1 MWDTLTTKCPTILLS
16 KKLFLL
22 FNKTLNNSYMN
33 KKSTMKALMLAGL
46 LCGAPSSMSAQTT
59 PSSTS
64 TTIYDFAGFNDQKML
79 ELFEKIDKQG
89 RKFPTTQELKDA
101 GLYDEIEFV
110 RSHVRKRQILDRSDR
125 LNQNTY
131 QERDLFMNIPAGA
144 GSTIGGY
151 PSKDFASDNFSMWNY
166 TNLFGS
172 WNHGLFQAPGS
183 WVDAAH
189 KNGTDILSGMKFF
202 DTTGGRQGFAAGWV
216 NFIKTKNDNGEFKYT
231 RPLIHLLQFLG
242 MDGINYNFE
251 DNGYSDN
258 DVVKFHQS
266 LYEYAKQQN
275 FNDFHVVIYT
285 GNATLTSGNSRVL
298 FAEKNAKTSDLMLN
312 YMGDDFSYNMASSAR
327 EAKRVTGSTKGLY
340 AGVWIVSMNRGW
352 TRLNEGDAKECG
364 VCLWGEHAQSRFWS
378 YNTGGSAQE
387 RMSNYQML
395 LERGF
400 SGGYR
405 NPANRPEIKNAGHNW
420 EWSGSTAPL
429 STFPG
434 LASWIPERSAISG
447 TLPFSTHF
455 NTGAGEVY
463 TYKGKKT
470 AGAWYNMSNQDIV
483 PTYRWLVYNGGTESV
498 STNVQPEFTY
508 EDSYTGGSCLKLTGK
523 GTASSTD
530 IILYKTNLTGTNG
543 AIKAQVAIK
552 TGKEGTQDSRLALI
566 VRLKNS
572 GQWKEYEVGGTTD
585 KTWKEHTIALTDL
598 TSSDVIDRIGLRV
611 KNVDDQYKLLVGKL
625 AIVDDFTAT
634 PEAVK
639 DLTIQVK
646 EENKVSLS
654 VKATWVLNSATEGS
668 VVYNDDANVD
678 HFEVLYKNSE
688 NGDVTEIGRTS
699 QWATYIGDIELG
711 ETDQPFIGVRS
722 VSKDLKTYSPVVWQQ
737 VPRSTY
743 ASLPEKKQNLY
754 GEPELDM
761 SADGAATAQQV
772 RYVES
777 FETTGGATNINYH
790 ATGPKGG
797 TNYVDATEG
806 NLLTVKQGETFTLKI
821 KGYEGKDDLRFCF
834 GRGWIDLNGD
844 YKFEPGTID
853 QNGEE
858 LFTIG
863 QLRKGVK
870 ENVNPGQTLQVRIPA
885 DAKRGMTRMRIVFSD
900 AWFKGSLL
908 PTGKFNKGFAIDFA
922 VNITGNN
929 PERQTP
935 KSTRD
940 EGIAEQPEG
949 LSTST
954 SITSFAGEASTLVQT
969 SKDLKFSNVEKAW
982 IFGVDGSLVKVLDNP
997 QQYEIKSLPKGI
1009 YLVKMLNNNVIRTQK
1024 VVIK

>member
-1 MWDTLTTKCPTILLS
+1 
-16 KKLFLL
+16 
-22 FNKTLNNSYMN
+22 MN
-33 KKSTMKALMLAGL
+33 KKSTMKMLLLAGL
-46 LCGAPSSMSAQTT
+46 LCGAPSTMSAQTNT
-59 PSSTS
+59 GSTS
-64 TTIYDFAGFNDQKML
+64 TTIYDFANFNDQKLLDLFASAL
-79 ELFEKIDKQG
+79 EKG

-101 GLYDEIEFV
+101 GLYEELEFV
-110 RSHVRKRQILDRSDR
+110 RSHVRKREILSRQDR
-125 LNQNTY
+125 LVGDTY

-202 DTTGGRQGFAAGWV
+202 DTTGGRGGHATGWV
-216 NFIKTKNDNGEFKYT
+216 GLIKTKNDNGEFKYT

-251 DNGYSDN
+251 ASGYSDN

-266 LYEYAKQQN
+266 LYKYAAEQDFKN
-275 FNDFHVVIYT
+275 FHIVIYT
-285 GNATLTSGNSRVL
+285 FSSSLTGYNSRAL
-298 FAEKNAKTSDLMLN
+298 FGENNVKTTDLMLN
-312 YMGDDFSYNMASSAR
+312 YDASDFSYSMAQSVQ
-327 EAKRVTGSTKGLY
+327 EAKRVMGTAKGLY
-340 AGVWIVSMNRGW
+340 AGVWIVDMNRGW
-352 TRLNEGDAKECG
+352 NRLNATGAEECG
-364 VCLWGEHAQSRFWS
+364 ICLWGEHAQSRFWS
-378 YNTGGSAQE
+378 YNTGGNAQE
-387 RMSNYQML
+387 RMTNYQML

-400 SGGYR
+400 SGGKR
-405 NPANRPEIKNAGHNW
+405 NPADRPGISRFGNNW
-420 EWSGSTAPL
+420 EWSGTTPPL
-429 STFPG
+429 STFAG
-434 LASWIPERSAISG
+434 LATWIPERSAIKG
-447 TLPFSTHF
+447 TLPFSTYF

-470 AGAWYNMSNQDIV
+470 AGSWYNMSNQDIV
-483 PTYRWLVYNGGTESV
+483 PTYRWLVYDGGTTNV
-498 STNVQPEFTY
+498 SDKVQPEFTY

-523 GTASSTD
+523 ASASATD
-530 IILYKTNLTGTNG
+530 IILYKTNLTGTSG

-552 TGKEGTQDSRLALI
+552 TGKDTPANSNLALI

-572 GQWKEYEVGGTTD
+572 GEWKEFDVNGTTD
-585 KTWKEHTIALTDL
+585 SKWVEHTVALTGL
-598 TSSDVIDRIGLRV
+598 TSTDVIDRIGLRV
-611 KNVDDQYKLLVGKL
+611 KNTDAQYKLLVGKL
-625 AIVDDFTAT
+625 AIVDDYTVA

-639 DLTIQVK
+639 DLRIQVK
-646 EENKVSLS
+646 EENKASLS
-654 VKATWVLNSATEGS
+654 VKASWALNSAAEDK

-678 HFEVLYKNSE
+678 HFEVLYKNGE
-688 NGDVTEIGRTS
+688 NGTVSEIGRTS
-699 QWATYIGDIELG
+699 QWATYIGDIEMA

-722 VSKDLKTYSPVVWQQ
+722 VSKDLKTYSPVEWKEI
-737 VPRSTY
+737 PRANY
-743 ASLPEKKQNLY
+743 ASLPEKKHNPY

-761 SADGAATAQQV
+761 SADGYKTAQQV
-772 RYVES
+772 RYVET
-777 FETTGGATNINYH
+777 FTTEGGATNINYT

-806 NLLTVKQGETFTLKI
+806 NLLTVNQGQTITIKI
-821 KGYEGKDDLRFCF
+821 KGHEGQDDLRFCF

-844 YKFEPGTID
+844 YKFEPGTIAE
-853 QNGEE
+853 NGEE
-858 LFTIG
+858 LFTVG
-863 QLRKGVK
+863 KLRKGVI
-870 ENVNPGQTLQVRIPA
+870 ENVNPGQTLTVKIPE
-885 DAKRGMTRMRIVFSD
+885 DAKTGMTRMRIVFSD
-900 AWFKGSLL
+900 AWFQGSLL

-922 VNITGNN
+922 VKITGTN
-929 PERQTP
+929 PERKAP
-935 KSTRD
+935 ESSRD
-940 EGIAEQPEG
+940 KGTADQPEG
-949 LSTST
+949 LSAST
-954 SITSFAGEASTLVQT
+954 SITSFAGEASALVQT

>member
-1 MWDTLTTKCPTILLS
+1 
-16 KKLFLL
+16 
-22 FNKTLNNSYMN
+22 MN
-33 KKSTMKALMLAGL
+33 KKSTMKMLLLAGL
-46 LCGAPSSMSAQTT
+46 LCGAPSTMSAQTDT
-59 PSSTS
+59 GSTS
-64 TTIYDFAGFNDQKML
+64 TTIYDFANFNDQKLLDLFASAL
-79 ELFEKIDKQG
+79 EKG

-101 GLYDEIEFV
+101 GLYEELEFV
-110 RSHVRKRQILDRSDR
+110 RSHVRKREILSRQDR
-125 LNQNTY
+125 LVGDTY

-216 NFIKTKNDNGEFKYT
+216 NLIKTKNADGTFKYT
-231 RPLIHLLQFLG
+231 RPLIHILQFLG

-285 GNATLTSGNSRVL
+285 GNATLTSGNSRAL
-298 FAEKNAKTSDLMLN
+298 FAETNAKTSDLMLN
-312 YMGDDFSYNMASSAR
+312 YMGDDFSYNMGSSVR

-340 AGVWIVSMNRGW
+340 AGVWIVTMNRGW
-352 TRLNEGDAKECG
+352 NRLNDGDSKECG
-364 VCLWGEHAQSRFWS
+364 ICLWGEHAQSRFWS
-378 YNTGGSAQE
+378 YNTGGNAQE

-400 SGGYR
+400 SGGNR
-405 NPANRPEIKNAGHNW
+405 NPAVRPAISRYGHNW
-420 EWSGSTAPL
+420 EWSNGVAPL
-429 STFPG
+429 STFAG
-434 LASWIPERSAISG
+434 LASWIPERSAIKG
-447 TLPFSTHF
+447 TLPFSTYF

-470 AGAWYNMSNQDIV
+470 AGSWYNMSNQDIV
-483 PTYRWLVYNGGTESV
+483 PTYRWLVYDGNTTNV
-498 STNVQPEFTY
+498 SDKVQPEFTY

-523 GTASSTD
+523 ASASSTD
-530 IILYKTNLTGTNG
+530 IVLYKTNLTGTSG

-552 TGKEGTQDSRLALI
+552 TGKDTPANSNLALI

-572 GQWKEYEVGGTTD
+572 GEWKEFDVNGTTD
-585 KTWKEHTIALTDL
+585 SKWVEHTVALTGL
-598 TSSDVIDRIGLRV
+598 TSTDVIDRIGLRV
-611 KNVDDQYKLLVGKL
+611 KNTDAQYKLLVGKL
-625 AIVDDFTAT
+625 AIVDDYTVA

-639 DLTIQVK
+639 DLRIQVK
-646 EENKVSLS
+646 EENKASLS
-654 VKATWVLNSATEGS
+654 VKASWALNSAADDK
-668 VVYNDDANVD
+668 VVYNDDVNVD
-678 HFEVLYKNSE
+678 HFEVLYKNGE
-688 NGDVTEIGRTS
+688 NGTVSEIGRTS
-699 QWATYIGDIELG
+699 QWATYIGDIELK
-711 ETDQPFIGVRS
+711 ESDQPFIGVRS

-737 VPRSTY
+737 VSRSNY
-743 ASLPEKKQNLY
+743 ASLPEKKHNPY

-761 SADGAATAQQV
+761 SADGYKTAQQV
-772 RYVES
+772 RYVET
-777 FETTGGATNINYH
+777 FKTEGGATNIDYT

-797 TNYVDATEG
+797 TNYVDATNG
-806 NLLTVKQGETFTLKI
+806 NLLTVNQGQTITIKI
-821 KGYEGKDDLRFCF
+821 KGHEGQDDLRFCF
-834 GRGWIDLNGD
+834 GRAWIDLNGD
-844 YKFEPGTID
+844 YKFEPGTIAE
-853 QNGEE
+853 NGEE

-863 QLRKGVK
+863 ELRKGVVA
-870 ENVNPGQTLQVRIPA
+870 NVNPGQTISVTIPS
-885 DAKRGMTRMRIVFSD
+885 DAKKGKTRMRIVFSD

-908 PTGKFNKGFAIDFA
+908 PTGKFNKGFAIDFG
-922 VNITGNN
+922 VEITGNN
-929 PERQTP
+929 PERPTP
-935 KSTRD
+935 KSSRD
-940 EGIAEQPEG
+940 EGKADQPEG
-949 LSTST
+949 LSAST
-954 SITSFAGEASTLVQT
+954 SITSFAGEASALVQT

>member
-1 MWDTLTTKCPTILLS
+1 
-16 KKLFLL
+16 
-22 FNKTLNNSYMN
+22 MN
-33 KKSTMKALMLAGL
+33 KKSTMKMLLLAGL
-46 LCGAPSSMSAQTT
+46 LCGAPSTMSAQTT

-64 TTIYDFAGFNDQKML
+64 TTIYDFAGFSDQKML
-79 ELFEKIDKQG
+79 ELFEKIEKQG
-89 RKFPTTQELKDA
+89 RKFPTNQELKEY

-110 RSHVRKRQILDRSDR
+110 RSHVRKRQILDREDR
-125 LNQNTY
+125 LVSNTY
-131 QERDLFMNIPAGA
+131 KERDLFMNIPAGA

-202 DTTGGRQGFAAGWV
+202 DTTGGRQGFASGWV
-216 NFIKTKNDNGEFKYT
+216 NLVKSKNDDGTYKYT
-231 RPLIHLLQFLG
+231 RALIHILQFLG

-266 LYEYAKQQN
+266 LYAYAKEQN
-275 FNDFHVVIYT
+275 FDDFHIVLYT
-285 GNATLTSGNSRVL
+285 SNSGLSSYNSRAL
-298 FAEKNAKTSDLMLN
+298 FGENNVKTTDLMLN
-312 YMGDDFSYNMASSAR
+312 YSASDFSYSMPQSVQ
-327 EAKRVTGSTKGLY
+327 EAKRVMGTAKGLY
-340 AGVWIVSMNRGW
+340 AGVWIVDMNRGW
-352 TRLNEGDAKECG
+352 NRLNAPGAEECG
-364 VCLWGEHAQSRFWS
+364 ICLWGEHAQSRFWS
-378 YNTGGSAQE
+378 YNTGGNAQE

-400 SGGYR
+400 SGGKR
-405 NPANRPEIKNAGHNW
+405 NPADRPEISRFGNNW
-420 EWSGSTAPL
+420 EWSNGVAPL
-429 STFPG
+429 SNFAG
-434 LASWIPERSAISG
+434 LATWIPERSAING
-447 TLPFSTHF
+447 KLPFSTYF

-470 AGAWYNMSNQDIV
+470 AGSWYNMSNQDIV
-483 PTYRWLVYNGGTESV
+483 PTYRWLVYDGNTTNV
-498 STNVQPEFTY
+498 SSKVQPEFTY

-523 GTASSTD
+523 ASASSTD
-530 IILYKTNLTGTNG
+530 IVLYKTHLTGTSG

-552 TGKEGTQDSRLALI
+552 TGKETPADSKLALI

-572 GQWKEYEVGGTTD
+572 GEWKEFDVNGTTD
-585 KTWKEHTIALTDL
+585 SKWVEHTVALTGL
-598 TSSDVIDRIGLRV
+598 TSTDVIDRIGLRV
-611 KNVDDQYKLLVGKL
+611 KNSDEQYKLLVGKL

-634 PEAVK
+634 PQGVK

-646 EENKVSLS
+646 EENKASLS
-654 VKATWVLNSATEGS
+654 VKATWALSSATEGS

-678 HFEVLYKNSE
+678 HFEVLYKNGE
-688 NGDVTEIGRTS
+688 NGTVSEIGRTS
-699 QWATYIGDIELG
+699 QWATYIGDIEM
-711 ETDQPFIGVRS
+711 EATDKPFIGVRS
-722 VSKDLKTYSPVVWQQ
+722 VSKDLKTYSPVVWQE
-737 VPRSTY
+737 VPR
-743 ASLPEKKQNLY
+743 ANQADLPARKNNPY

-761 SADGAATAQQV
+761 SADGYKTAQKV
-772 RYVES
+772 RYVET
-777 FETTGGATNINYH
+777 FKTEGGATNIDYTAN
-790 ATGPKGG
+790 GPTGG
-797 TNYVDATEG
+797 TNYVDATNG
-806 NLLTVKQGETFTLKI
+806 NVLTVNQGQTFTIKI
-821 KGYEGKDDLRFCF
+821 KGHEGQDDLRFCF
-834 GRGWIDLNGD
+834 GRAWIDLNGD
-844 YKFEPGTID
+844 FKFEPGTIAE
-853 QNGEE
+853 NGEE
-858 LFTIG
+858 LFTVG
-863 QLRKGVK
+863 KLRKGVI
-870 ENVNPGQTLQVRIPA
+870 ENVNPGQTINVTIPA

-900 AWFKGSLL
+900 AWFQGSLL

-922 VNITGNN
+922 VNITGTNA
-929 PERQTP
+929 ERPTP

-940 EGIAEQPEG
+940 EGKAEQPEG
-949 LSTST
+949 LSAST
-954 SITSFAGEASTLVQT
+954 SITSFAGEASALVQT

>member
-1 MWDTLTTKCPTILLS
+1 
-16 KKLFLL
+16 
-22 FNKTLNNSYMN
+22 MN
-33 KKSTMKALMLAGL
+33 KKSTMKMLMLAGL
-46 LCGAPSSMSAQTT
+46 LCGAPSTMSAQTT

-64 TTIYDFAGFNDQKML
+64 TTIYDFSKFGDQSLL
-79 ELFEKIDKQG
+79 ELFEKAEKAG
-89 RKFPTTQELKDA
+89 RKFPTKQELIDA
-101 GLYDEIEFV
+101 GIYDEIEFV
-110 RSHVRKRQILDRSDR
+110 RSHVRKREILDRQDR
-125 LNQNTY
+125 LVGGTY

-151 PSKDFASDNFSMWNY
+151 PSKDFASDNYSMWNY

-183 WVDAAH
+183 WADAAH
-189 KNGTDILSGMKFF
+189 KNGTDIMSGIKFF
-202 DTTGGRQGFAAGWV
+202 DTTGGRGGYATGWV
-216 NFIKTKNDNGEFKYT
+216 EFIKQKNADGTFKYA
-231 RPLIHLLQFLG
+231 RPLIRILQFLG

-251 DNGYSDN
+251 ARGYDDSE
-258 DVVKFHQS
+258 VVKFHQE
-266 LYEYAKQQN
+266 LYKIAAAEN
-275 FNDFHVVIYT
+275 FKNFHIAIYT
-285 GNATLTSGNSRVL
+285 SHSSLSSYNTEAL
-298 FAEKNAKTSDLMLN
+298 FGKNNVKTSDLMLN
-312 YMGDDFSYNMASSAR
+312 YSADDFTPSMASSVQQ
-327 EAKRVTGSTKGLY
+327 AKRSLNTAKGLY
-340 AGVWIVSMNRGW
+340 AGVWIVTMNRSW
-352 TRLNEGDAKECG
+352 TRLNAPGAEECG
-364 VCLWGEHAQSRFWS
+364 VCLWGEHGQSRFWS

-400 SGGYR
+400 SGGNR
-405 NPANRPEIKNAGHNW
+405 NPAVRPEIRNAGHNW
-420 EWSGSTAPL
+420 EWLGSVAPL

-434 LASWIPERSAISG
+434 LASWIPERSAING
-447 TLPFSTHF
+447 TLPFSTYF

-470 AGAWYNMSNQDIV
+470 AGSWYNMSNQDIV
-483 PTYRWLVYNGGTESV
+483 PTYRWLVYNGGTTNV

-523 GTASSTD
+523 GTAPLTD
-530 IILYKTNLTGTNG
+530 IVLYKTHLTGTSG

-552 TGKEGTQDSRLALI
+552 TGKEGTQDSKLSLI

-572 GQWKEYEVGGTTD
+572 GEWKEFAVDGTTD
-585 KTWKEHTIALTDL
+585 KTWKEHTIALTGL
-598 TSSDVIDRIGLRV
+598 NSTDVIDRIGLRV
-611 KNVDDQYKLLVGKL
+611 KNVDNQYKLLVGKL

-634 PEAVK
+634 PQGVK

-646 EENKVSLS
+646 EENKSSLS
-654 VKATWVLNSATEGS
+654 VKATWALNSATEET

-678 HFEVLYKNSE
+678 HFEVLYKNGE

-699 QWATYIGDIELG
+699 QWATYIGDIELK
-711 ETDQPFIGVRS
+711 ESDKPFIGVRS
-722 VSKDLKTYSPVVWQQ
+722 VSKDLKTYSPVEWKE

-743 ASLPEKKQNLY
+743 ASLPEKKNNPY

-761 SADGAATAQQV
+761 SADGYKTAQQV
-772 RYVES
+772 RYVET
-777 FETTGGATNINYH
+777 FTTEGGSTNINYT
-790 ATGPKGG
+790 APGPKGG

-806 NLLTVKQGETFTLKI
+806 NLLTVNQGQTITIKI
-821 KGYEGKDDLRFCF
+821 KGHEGQDDLRFCF

-844 YKFEPGTID
+844 YNFEPGTIAE
-853 QNGEE
+853 NGEE
-858 LFTIG
+858 LFTVG
-863 QLRKGVK
+863 KLRKGVI
-870 ENVNPGQTLQVRIPA
+870 ENVNPGQTISVKIPE
-885 DAKRGMTRMRIVFSD
+885 DAKTGMTRMRIVFSD
-900 AWFKGSLL
+900 AWFQGSLL

-922 VNITGNN
+922 VKITGTN
-929 PERQTP
+929 PERPTP

-940 EGIAEQPEG
+940 EGKAEQPEG
-949 LSTST
+949 LSAST
-954 SITSFAGEASTLVQT
+954 SITSFAGEASALVQT

>member
-1 MWDTLTTKCPTILLS
+1 
-16 KKLFLL
+16 
-22 FNKTLNNSYMN
+22 MN
-33 KKSTMKALMLAGL
+33 KKSTMKMLLLAGL
-46 LCGAPSSMSAQTT
+46 LCGAPSTMSAQTNT
-59 PSSTS
+59 GSTS
-64 TTIYDFAGFNDQKML
+64 TTIYDFAGFSDQTLLNLFASAL
-79 ELFEKIDKQG
+79 EKG
-89 RKFPTTQELKDA
+89 RKYPTTQELKDA
-101 GLYDEIEFV
+101 GLYEELEFV
-110 RSHVRKRQILDRSDR
+110 RSHVRKREILSRQDR
-125 LNQNTY
+125 LVGDTY
-131 QERDLFMNIPAGA
+131 GERDLFMNIPAGA

-216 NFIKTKNDNGEFKYT
+216 NLIKTKNADGTFKYT
-231 RPLIHLLQFLG
+231 RPLIHILQFLG

-285 GNATLTSGNSRVL
+285 GNATLTSGNSRAL
-298 FAEKNAKTSDLMLN
+298 FAETNAKTSDLMLN
-312 YMGDDFSYNMASSAR
+312 YMGDDFSYNMGSSVR

-340 AGVWIVSMNRGW
+340 AGVWIVTMNRGW
-352 TRLNEGDAKECG
+352 NRLNDGDSKECG
-364 VCLWGEHAQSRFWS
+364 ICLWGEHAQSRFWS
-378 YNTGGSAQE
+378 YNTGGNAQE

-400 SGGYR
+400 SGGNR
-405 NPANRPEIKNAGHNW
+405 NPAVRPAISRYGHNW
-420 EWSGSTAPL
+420 EWSNGVAPL
-429 STFPG
+429 STFAG
-434 LASWIPERSAISG
+434 LASWIPERSAING
-447 TLPFSTHF
+447 KLPFSTYF

-470 AGAWYNMSNQDIV
+470 AGSWYNMSNQDIV
-483 PTYRWLVYNGGTESV
+483 PTYRWLVYNGGTENV

-523 GTASSTD
+523 ATASSTD
-530 IILYKTNLTGTNG
+530 IVLYKTNLTGTSG

-552 TGKEGTQDSRLALI
+552 TGKDTPQDSKLALI

-572 GQWKEYEVGGTTD
+572 GEWKEFDVNGTTD
-585 KTWKEHTIALTDL
+585 SKWVEHTVALTGL
-598 TSSDVIDRIGLRV
+598 SSTDVIDRIGLRV
-611 KNVDDQYKLLVGKL
+611 KNVDEQYKLLVGKL

-639 DLTIQVK
+639 DLRIQVK
-646 EENKVSLS
+646 EENKASLS
-654 VKATWVLNSATEGS
+654 VKASWALNSAADDK

-678 HFEVLYKNSE
+678 HFEVLYKNGE
-688 NGDVTEIGRTS
+688 NGTVSEIGRTS
-699 QWATYIGDIELG
+699 QWATYIGDIEMA
-711 ETDQPFIGVRS
+711 EADQPFIGVRS

-737 VPRSTY
+737 VSRSTY
-743 ASLPEKKQNLY
+743 ASLPEKKHNPY

-761 SADGAATAQQV
+761 SADGYKTAQQV
-772 RYVES
+772 RYVET
-777 FETTGGATNINYH
+777 FKTEGGATNIDYT
-790 ATGPKGG
+790 APGPKGG
-797 TNYVDATEG
+797 TNYVDATNG
-806 NLLTVKQGETFTLKI
+806 NLLTVNQGQTITIKI
-821 KGYEGKDDLRFCF
+821 KGHEGQDDLRFCF
-834 GRGWIDLNGD
+834 GRAWIDLNGD
-844 YKFEPGTID
+844 YKFEPGTIAE
-853 QNGEE
+853 NGEE

-863 QLRKGVK
+863 ELRKGVVA
-870 ENVNPGQTLQVRIPA
+870 NVNPGQTISVKIPE
-885 DAKRGMTRMRIVFSD
+885 DAKTGMTRMRIVFSD

-922 VNITGNN
+922 VKITGTNQ
-929 PERQTP
+929 ERPTP
-935 KSTRD
+935 KSSRD
-940 EGIAEQPEG
+940 EGTAEQPEG
-949 LSTST
+949 LSSST
-954 SITSFAGEASTLVQT
+954 SITSFAGEASALVQT